1 MIPSEKTLQIG
12 RLKKRCWLSWGIY
25 RLLGTSSRIHFG
37 YIYMYIHTYAH
48 THNMYIYIY
57 YTYIFVHIYNIINMY
72 CLYTCIHDNPF
83 QFGLSDVQIHVHVVS
98 SLVFPL
104 SMANDVNDTATL
116 GPPRRPGNR
125 HKNLHV
131 VYYYM
136 ISLQSQTNHFTFA
149 LWISISMFI
158 WHISHPHTYLV
169 LMI

>member
-1 MIPSEKTLQIG
+1 
-12 RLKKRCWLSWGIY
+12 
-25 RLLGTSSRIHFG
+25 LGTSSRIHFG
-37 YIYMYIHTYAH
+37 YIYMYIHTYVH
-48 THNMYIYIY
+48 THNMYIYILY
-57 YTYIFVHIYNIINMY
+57 IYICTYIYNIINMY

-98 SLVFPL
+98 SLVSPL

-149 LWISISMFI
+149 L
-158 WHISHPHTYLV
+158 
-169 LMI
+169 